1 VVILKGHLFFKVR
14 WPAAHLGHY
23 EATTTKQKEQKLKR
37 FIIFLCMHTVLM
49 VCACSHTGTQ
59 RESGKDV
66 AATLEIVTELDTGP
80 GNITVTPTGK
90 IVVSLHQFYGQD
102 LRVASIDD
110 NGQLIPFAT
119 AADVNSVLG
128 LQADTKGV
136 VWLLDNAMRG
146 GTTRRLVG
154 WDASE
159 ERLVADIDLT
169 KVTTDQSFLNDL
181 AVDAVRNTVYIA
193 DPAGGADAAII
204 VVDVVRSTARRV
216 LEGHKSV
223 IPEDIDLVIDGS
235 PVRILAEDGSE
246 IRPRIGINPIAID
259 KDGEWLYYGPM
270 HGHSMYR
277 IRTADLRNAG
287 LAPDDLAVRAERWS
301 DKPICDGISIDNTG
315 NVYLGD
321 LAKNA
326 IGVIGSD
333 RKYSVLISDPQ
344 LSWVDAFSYGNSG
357 FLYAVVNQL
366 HRSAVLNG
374 GESATK
380 PPYLIVKF
388 RPLSG
393 GTIGR

>member
-1 VVILKGHLFFKVR
+1 MVILKGHLFFKVR